1 MCPFERTISP
11 NIIFWSDSDSVKSV
25 VNEKVL
31 PSDKGGELV
40 VGETVKVKDVKN
52 IYTGQIEGISK

>member
-40 VGETVKVKDVKN
+40 VGETVKVKDGKN
-52 IYTGQIEGISK
+52 IYTGQIEGMSK